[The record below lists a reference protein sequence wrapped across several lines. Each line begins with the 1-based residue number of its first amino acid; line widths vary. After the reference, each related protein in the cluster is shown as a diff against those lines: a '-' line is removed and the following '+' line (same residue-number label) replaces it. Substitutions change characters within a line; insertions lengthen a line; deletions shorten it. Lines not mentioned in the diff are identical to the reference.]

1 MDRFYDI
8 RKLSIERKKSLLI
21 DCHAISF
28 AWWADVLDCNKS
40 WARQKIEMPFENI
53 LAKLKPN
60 SHFVVIDREFYPMDK
75 EKHFEIGFSTMTGEP
90 SYYLFIWVKDE
101 SMPPILKKY
110 GLKELA

>member
-8 RKLSIERKKSLLI
+8 GKLSIDRKKSLLI

-28 AWWADVLDCNKS
+28 AWWVDVLDCSKS
-40 WARQKIEMPFENI
+40 WARQRIEMSFEDI
-53 LAKLKPN
+53 LAKLKAG
-60 SHFVVIDREFYPMDK
+60 SHFVVIDRKFFPFDK

-101 SMPPILKKY
+101 SMPAILKKY
-110 GLKELA
+110 GLRELA